1 MSETCVTERMGK
13 SAFRLRKY
21 VVDWCSI
28 GDGIDAGAAAMFVRH
43 WEEVEIDKGE
53 DDFQVD
59 WPRLFEL
66 ETLGYSKSFGL
77 WWGDRL
83 VGYSLFHVT
92 PNIHSRHV
100 IQGVNDVLFVE
111 REHRG
116 HAGVLLIRK
125 AERLL
130 AGIGVKWIMYNTK
143 VGAKVGRRGNTTGD
157 LLARMGYRLDELVYT
172 KMLGEK

>member
-1 MSETCVTERMGK
+1 MSEVYAPERTGEAR
-13 SAFRLRKY
+13 SLERKY
-21 VVDWCSI
+21 TVDWCSI
-28 GDGIDAGAAAMFVRH
+28 GDGIDAGAAAMFVAH
-43 WEEVEIDKGE
+43 WEEVEIGKGE

-77 WWGDRL
+77 WWGEKL

-100 IQGVNDVLFVE
+100 TQGVNDVLFVE

-116 HAGVLLIRK
+116 HAGVLLIRA

-130 AGIGVKWIMYNTK
+130 ASIGVQWIMYNTK

-157 LLARMGYRLDELVYT
+157 LLEKMGYRLDELVYT